1 MRGTLDRT
9 QALIAAPYLAY
20 AIAIPLIRLLAT
32 VFVVEPDARLAHFED
47 DSFYY
52 FRTAEHI
59 ADGDGATF
67 NGLDPTNGFHPL
79 WMVLLVPVFAVSDGT
94 AALVGVELLQGVV
107 WAVGIAAAWRVARRT
122 KLEVPMALALLPMVF
137 VGSLTG
143 ASADSLY
150 FSGMEA
156 VLGAALALVLVD
168 VSVARGVF
176 AGTPPPP
183 RAVVAV
189 GVVLALFVAARL
201 DGGFLVALFVIVAA
215 LSWRDAEPRVRLRG
229 AALLAAPAALFLA
242 AYLTFN
248 AAYVGTPLPVSGQA
262 KSLLGFD
269 AGTAPLAFFLAF
281 GQYHGVVLCL
291 GAVAAVLVAVALALR
306 TPAPADRVRGPL
318 LVVFLGLAAQ
328 VLYACLAI
336 SSWPLWSWYAYLVP
350 VVITLAAAIVIGR
363 VQQERAITDRR
374 FAVAAV
380 VVAAAVLA
388 WPTAQLARN
397 RFTDVRYQEAVI
409 ALTTQAAELTERSV
423 PRGEVI
429 AMGDRA
435 GSFGYLVDRP
445 IVQLEGL
452 ADAPELVEALR
463 EGHIP
468 DVLSDKEVR
477 YVAVSNSGSSDER
490 FEGEGDC
497 QVYVQPIFGNGPK
510 SRLVL
515 CRSDRIFEV
524 KGVGEFYGLWRYRP
538 EIQDEP
544 QPDSAPPPP

>member
-20 AIAIPLIRLLAT
+20 AIAIPLIRLLAAA
-32 VFVVEPDARLAHFED
+32 FVVEPDARLAHFED

-67 NGLDPTNGFHPL
+67 NGLEPTNGFHPL
-79 WMVLLVPVFAVSDGT
+79 WMALLVPVFVVFDGT
-94 AALVGVELLQGVV
+94 AALVGVELLQGAV
-107 WAVGIAAAWRVARRT
+107 WAVGIAAAWRLARRT

-137 VGSLTG
+137 VGALTG
-143 ASADSLY
+143 ASANGLY

-156 VLGAALALVLVD
+156 VLGAALAFVVVD
-168 VSVARGVF
+168 MSIARGVF
-176 AGTPPPP
+176 ESSLPSP

-189 GVVLALFVAARL
+189 GVALALFVAARL

-215 LSWRDAEPRVRLRG
+215 LSWRGVDVRVRLRR

-248 AAYVGTPLPVSGQA
+248 AIYVGTPLPVSGQA

-281 GQYHGVVLCL
+281 GQYAGTVLNL
-291 GAVAAVLVAVALALR
+291 GTVAAVLIATALALR
-306 TPAPADRVRGPL
+306 SPAPAGRLRRPL
-318 LVVFLGLAAQ
+318 LVVSLGLAAQ

-350 VVITLAAAIVIGR
+350 VVIALAGALVIGR
-363 VQQERAITDRR
+363 AQAEWGLSDQR
-374 FAVAAV
+374 FAIAAL
-380 VVAAAVLA
+380 VVAAAILT
-388 WPTAQLARN
+388 WPVAQVARN
-397 RFTDVRYQEAVI
+397 RFDDVRYQEAVI
-409 ALTTQAAELTERSV
+409 GLTTQAAHLTERNV

-452 ADAPELVEALR
+452 ADTPDLVEALR

-468 DVLSDKEVR
+468 DVLRDLDVR
-477 YVAVSNSGSSDER
+477 YVAVSNDGTSDEK

-497 QVYVQPIFGNGPK
+497 QVYIQPIFGNGPK

-515 CRSDRIFEV
+515 CRSDRVFEV
-524 KGVGEFYGLWRYRP
+524 TGVGEFYGLWRYRP

-544 QPDSAPPPP
+544 QPRSAPPPQ